1 MKKEKS
7 CGAIV
12 YKKEK
17 DSLFYLIIKQAK
29 GHITFPKGHVEPGET
44 NEQTAAREIKE
55 ETNIDVLIDTNFKR
69 ISTYKPEKSIVKDV
83 YFYVGTAINDNI
95 VPQAKEVEYAKW
107 VSYEEAL
114 ELLTYPV
121 DKKILKMAN
130 NYVKNKVF

>member
-12 YKKEK
+12 YKKEN

-29 GHITFPKGHVEPGET
+29 GHISFPKGHVENCET
-44 NEQTAAREIKE
+44 NKETAAREVKE
-55 ETNIDVLIDTNFKR
+55 ETNIDALIDTNFKR
-69 ISTYKPEKSIVKDV
+69 ISTYKPDKNVIKDV